1 MPVTE
6 KTDGK
11 GRPTPKR
18 NQKARGPVA
27 PPPTNR
33 REAAKQLRAKQAEQR
48 AAVRSG
54 AKAGNEKMF
63 LARDRGPVRSYVRDA
78 VDSQRTL
85 GPFLLPYMVV
95 VILLG
100 FVNNPQLYAAA
111 FLSML
116 GVIVIVALDYIRLG
130 RIIVKGLKERFPEET
145 KRRPHVFYGLQRTTL
160 IRRWRTPPAKVGV
173 GDDV

>member
-1 MPVTE
+1 VTE
-6 KTDGK
+6 QTQGK

-33 REAAKQLRAKQAEQR
+33 RAAAKQLRAKQAEQR
-48 AAVRSG
+48 RAVRDGSR
-54 AKAGNEKMF
+54 AGDERMF

-85 GPFLLPYMVV
+85 GPFLLPYMVI

-116 GVIVIVALDYIRLG
+116 GVIVIVAIDFIRIG
-130 RIIVKGLKERFPEET
+130 RVISRGVKERFPDQ
-145 KRRPHVFYGLQRTTL
+145 KRRPHVIYGIQRTTL
-160 IRRWRTPPAKVGV
+160 IRRWRTPPAKVSV
-173 GDDV
+173 GADV

>member
-1 MPVTE
+1 VTE
-6 KTDGK
+6 QTQGK

-33 REAAKQLRAKQAEQR
+33 RAAAKQLRAKQAEQR
-48 AAVRSG
+48 RAVRDGSR
-54 AKAGNEKMF
+54 AGDERMF
-63 LARDRGPVRSYVRDA
+63 LARDRGPVRSYVRDT

-85 GPFLLPYMVV
+85 GPFLLPYMVI

-116 GVIVIVALDYIRLG
+116 GVIVIVAIDFIRIG
-130 RIIVKGLKERFPEET
+130 RVISRGVKERFPDQ
-145 KRRPHVFYGLQRTTL
+145 KRRPHVIYGIQRTTL
-160 IRRWRTPPAKVGV
+160 IRRWRTPPAKVSV
-173 GDDV
+173 GADV

>member
-1 MPVTE
+1 MTE
-6 KTDGK
+6 QTQGK

-33 REAAKQLRAKQAEQR
+33 RAAAKQLRAKQAEQR
-48 AAVRSG
+48 RAVRDGSR
-54 AKAGNEKMF
+54 AGDERVF

-85 GPFLLPYMVV
+85 GPFLLPYMVI

-116 GVIVIVALDYIRLG
+116 GVIVIVAIDFIRIG
-130 RIIVKGLKERFPEET
+130 RVISRGVKERFPDQ
-145 KRRPHVFYGLQRTTL
+145 KRRPHVIYGIQRTTL
-160 IRRWRTPPAKVGV
+160 IRRWRTPPAKVSV
-173 GDDV
+173 GADV

>member
-1 MPVTE
+1 MTE
-6 KTDGK
+6 QTQGK

-54 AKAGNEKMF
+54 AKAGDERMF
-63 LARDRGPVRSYVRDA
+63 LPRDRGPVRSYVRDL
-78 VDSQRTL
+78 VDSQRSL
-85 GPFLLPYMVV
+85 GPFLLPYMIV
-95 VILLG
+95 VIILG
-100 FVNNPQLYAAA
+100 FVPNKQLYAAA

-130 RIIVKGLKERFPEET
+130 RMISKGLKERFPDEK
-145 KRRPHVFYGLQRTTL
+145 KRRPHVLYGLQRTAL
-160 IRRWRTPPAKVGV
+160 IRRWRTPPVKVELGA
-173 GDDV
+173 DV

>member
-1 MPVTE
+1 MTE
-6 KTDGK
+6 QTQGK

-33 REAAKQLRAKQAEQR
+33 RAAAKQLRAKQAEQR
-48 AAVRSG
+48 RAVRDGSR
-54 AKAGNEKMF
+54 AGDERMF

-85 GPFLLPYMVV
+85 GPFLLPYMVI

-116 GVIVIVALDYIRLG
+116 GVIVIVAIDFIRIG
-130 RIIVKGLKERFPEET
+130 RVISRGVKERFPDQ
-145 KRRPHVFYGLQRTTL
+145 KRRPHVIYGIQRTTL
-160 IRRWRTPPAKVGV
+160 IRRWRTPPAKVSV
-173 GDDV
+173 GADV

>member
-1 MPVTE
+1 MTE
-6 KTDGK
+6 QTQGK

-33 REAAKQLRAKQAEQR
+33 RAAAKQLRAKQAEQR
-48 AAVRSG
+48 RAVRDGSR
-54 AKAGNEKMF
+54 AGDERMF
-63 LARDRGPVRSYVRDA
+63 LGRDRGPVRSYVRDA

-85 GPFLLPYMVV
+85 GPFLLPYMVI

-116 GVIVIVALDYIRLG
+116 GVIVIVAIDFIRIG
-130 RIIVKGLKERFPEET
+130 RVISRGVKERFPDE
-145 KRRPHVFYGLQRTTL
+145 KRRPHVIYGIQRTTL
-160 IRRWRTPPAKVGV
+160 IRRWRTPPAKVSV
-173 GDDV
+173 GADV

>member
-1 MPVTE
+1 VTE
-6 KTDGK
+6 QTQGK

-33 REAAKQLRAKQAEQR
+33 RAAAKALRAKQAEERR
-48 AAVRSG
+48 AIRDGSRRG
-54 AKAGNEKMF
+54 DETKF
-63 LARDRGPVRSYVRDA
+63 LARDRGPVRSYVRDV
-78 VDSQRTL
+78 VDSQRSL

-116 GVIVIVALDYIRLG
+116 GVILIVAVDFVRLS
-130 RIIVKGLKERFPEET
+130 RLISRGLKERFPDE
-145 KRRPHVFYGLQRTTL
+145 KRRPHVIYGIQRVTL
-160 IRRWRTPPAKVGV
+160 IRRWRTPPPKVAV
-173 GDDV
+173 GADL

>member
-1 MPVTE
+1 MTE
-6 KTDGK
+6 QTEGK

-33 REAAKQLRAKQAEQR
+33 RAAAKQLRAKQAEQR
-48 AAVRSG
+48 RAMRDGSR
-54 AKAGNEKMF
+54 AGDERMF
-63 LARDRGPVRSYVRDA
+63 LARDRGPVRSYVRDL

-95 VILLG
+95 VIALG

-116 GVIVIVALDYIRLG
+116 GVIAIVAIDFVRIGRLISRG
-130 RIIVKGLKERFPEET
+130 VKERFPDQ
-145 KRRPHVFYGLQRTTL
+145 KRRPHVVYGIQRTTL
-160 IRRWRTPPAKVGV
+160 IRRWRTPPAKVAV
-173 GDDV
+173 GADL

>member
-1 MPVTE
+1 MTE
-6 KTDGK
+6 QTQGK

-33 REAAKQLRAKQAEQR
+33 RAAAKQLRAKQAEQR
-48 AAVRSG
+48 RAVREGSR
-54 AKAGNEKMF
+54 AGDERMF

-85 GPFLLPYMVV
+85 GPFLLPYMVI

-116 GVIVIVALDYIRLG
+116 GVIVIVAIDFIRIG
-130 RIIVKGLKERFPEET
+130 RVISRGVKERFPDE
-145 KRRPHVFYGLQRTTL
+145 KRRPHVIYGIQRTTL
-160 IRRWRTPPAKVGV
+160 IRRWRTPPAKVAV
-173 GDDV
+173 GADI